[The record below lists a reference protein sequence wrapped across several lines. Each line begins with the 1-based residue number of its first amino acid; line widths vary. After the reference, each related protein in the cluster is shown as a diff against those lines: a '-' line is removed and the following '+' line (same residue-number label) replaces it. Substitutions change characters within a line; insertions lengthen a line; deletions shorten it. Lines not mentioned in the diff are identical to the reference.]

1 MFRYREHLK
10 EWEARGWRIDMKAL
24 RAKQGDV
31 AFAVPCPGRRE
42 SGNWVLDTV
51 PLVPVSAASTAE
63 SRHSF
68 CLNQRFVVVRSRRKM
83 LDATR
88 RLFGKCRIYLPEKG

>member
-1 MFRYREHLK
+1 MRFSRHLNPIRTPETNNREILLPNDHAVFRYREHLK
-10 EWEARGWRIDMKAL
+10 EWESRGWRIDMKAL

-51 PLVPVSAASTAE
+51 PLVPASAARAAE
-63 SRHSF
+63 KPA
-68 CLNQRFVVVRSRRKM
+68 VRS
-83 LDATR
+83 A
-88 RLFGKCRIYLPEKG
+88 